1 MSSKNKDVVALGEI
15 LIDFTEVGKNDQGI
29 TLFAQNPGGAPGN
42 VCVALNRLG
51 SDSAFVGKVGTDMH
65 GDYLRK
71 VLDQEG
77 VDTSN
82 LISDDDYFTTLAFV
96 TLEDG
101 ERKFSFA
108 RKPGADTQIRFEEID
123 PELIKNARIFHVGSL
138 SLTDEPARDATN
150 RAVKLARDNG
160 VLVSYDPNYR
170 ASLWP
175 SEEKAIEEMRSL
187 LPLADIVK
195 ISDEEIELITDTKDL
210 DEAVKRLHDQG
221 VGLVV
226 ITLGANGAL
235 ASNGKNKV
243 IVEGFKSN
251 VVDTTGAGDSFL
263 AGILHQIVQR
273 GVALDQLS
281 EKDLEEAVR
290 YANATA
296 ALTVQKLGAIP
307 ALPTD
312 EQVSELIVQNS

>member
-221 VGLVV
+221 VSLVV